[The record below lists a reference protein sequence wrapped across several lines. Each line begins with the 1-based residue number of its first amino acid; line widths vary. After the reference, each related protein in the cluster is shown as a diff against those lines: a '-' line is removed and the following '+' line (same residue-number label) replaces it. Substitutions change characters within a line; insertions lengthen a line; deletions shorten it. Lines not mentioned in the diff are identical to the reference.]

1 MVWLAMGL
9 MTMTDKEM
17 MECFLFGG
25 RVKYH
30 GRYYHVLEVNH
41 LKNAYTLEL
50 EHTSKRITEVKV
62 SEVE

>member
-17 MECFLFGG
+17 MKCFLFGG

-30 GRYYHVLEVNH
+30 GKYYHVLEINR
-41 LKNAYTLEL
+41 LKNTYTLEL
-50 EHTSKRITEVKV
+50 EHSSKRKTDVKA
-62 SEVE
+62 SEIE